1 MKDRRSLVV
10 RIVAIALVA
19 LLVIGV
25 IAGAISTL
33 T

>member
-1 MKDRRSLVV
+1 MKDRRSMVV
-10 RIVAIALVA
+10 RVVAIILVA